1 MGVLIPVGP
10 RSATAVDG
18 VSGFTDQNI
27 HSSILLQDGAQGNG
41 KMFTVPQGQGIP
53 AMKGAATAASPNGW
67 QQTYTRLT
75 TIMEKAGELGNGIGD
90 INIRAISV
98 HIEQASNLANGT
110 QTSGATLGAAYG
122 ATDLEIA
129 EICAKTSIEL
139 RVGKKPYFNGRSAD
153 LPSMGGVNGTI
164 GTGTLAKVQIS
175 QLGNPGLIRRLRS
188 QIQVARNDTLTVDLE
203 VAGNSALAFRETGS
217 STNAG
222 APTLYYVI
230 LPSFVRGDAR

>member
-27 HSSILLQDGAQGNG
+27 HSAILLQDGAQGNG

-53 AMKGAATAASPNGW
+53 AMKGAATLATANGW

-98 HIEQASNLANGT
+98 HIEQAPNLATGLV
-110 QTSGATLGAAYG
+110 ATGAAAWG

-129 EICAKTSIEL
+129 EICGKTSIEL

-153 LPSMGGVNGTI
+153 LPSMGGVNGSI
-164 GTGTLAKVQIS
+164 ATGTVAKAQIS

-217 STNAG
+217 GSNPG